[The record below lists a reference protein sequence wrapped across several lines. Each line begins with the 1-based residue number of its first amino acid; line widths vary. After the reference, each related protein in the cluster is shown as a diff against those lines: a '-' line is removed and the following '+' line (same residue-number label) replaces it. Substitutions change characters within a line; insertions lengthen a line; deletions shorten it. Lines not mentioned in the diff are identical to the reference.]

1 MDSAEQSSNRTA
13 DFSVWYAAEAP
24 RAVLTLTAAL
34 GDHTLAEECVAEAFA
49 RAYAQ
54 WSKVSDMDSP
64 NGWIYVV
71 ALNHARSTQRRTR
84 RERVTDTIPTPPPIS
99 PPESLD
105 PIWDAVGTLAPQARR
120 AIALRY
126 IADLPEA
133 DVALAMGVSRGT
145 VATTLHR
152 ARQALAERLASQ
164 HKESTA

>member
-1 MDSAEQSSNRTA
+1 MDSAEPASNRPA

-34 GDHTLAEECVAEAFA
+34 GDHVLAEECVAEAFA
-49 RAYAQ
+49 RAYAL
-54 WSKVSDMDSP
+54 WSKVSVMESP

-71 ALNHARSTQRRTR
+71 ALNHARSTQRRTW
-84 RERVTDTIPTPPPIS
+84 RERVTDTMPTAPPLS
-99 PPESLD
+99 PPEPPD
-105 PIWDAVGTLAPQARR
+105 PIWDLVRGLAPQARR

-133 DVALAMGVSRGT
+133 DVARAMGVSRGT

-152 ARQALAERLASQ
+152 ARQALADRLAGQ
-164 HKESTA
+164 HREAHA